1 MYEAVRNLLLAGL
14 GAAVVTK
21 DKVLEM
27 TRSFVDQGKLS
38 AAEAEK
44 LAEDLAEESRRQA
57 KGLGEKIEAGA
68 RKTVET
74 LGLVGRGEYEL
85 LLKRVESLE
94 QRLAALEGRAGPAE
108 EADAPAGPSQ

>member
-1 MYEAVRNLLLAGL
+1 MYEAVRSLLLAGL

-21 DKVLEM
+21 DKVMEM
-27 TRSFVDQGKLS
+27 TRSFVEQGKLS

-74 LGLVGRGEYEL
+74 LGLVGRAEYEL
-85 LLKRVESLE
+85 LLERVARLE
-94 QRLAALEGRAGPAE
+94 ERLAALEARVGPAE
-108 EADAPAGPSQ
+108 PAE

>member
-21 DKVLEM
+21 DKVMEM
-27 TRSFVDQGKLS
+27 TKSFVDQGKMT

-68 RKTVET
+68 RRAVEALT
-74 LGLVGRGEYEL
+74 LVGRGEYDL
-85 LLKRVESLE
+85 LLARVDALE
-94 QRLAALEGRAGPAE
+94 QRLAALEARAAVVEIAADNEPPA
-108 EADAPAGPSQ
+108 